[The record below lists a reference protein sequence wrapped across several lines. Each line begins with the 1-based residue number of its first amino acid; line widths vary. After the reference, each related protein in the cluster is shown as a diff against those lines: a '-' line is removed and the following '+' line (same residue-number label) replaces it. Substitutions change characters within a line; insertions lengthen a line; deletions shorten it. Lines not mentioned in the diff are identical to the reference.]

1 MKRSKSKSR
10 SPTLLTKINKVFGTN
25 KESFIKVDSN
35 MFGEEYN
42 LGYGEITNHSFK
54 IMRTFL
60 KKIGCTYDI
69 FIDLGCGSGRSLAL
83 ALNNGFKYAKGIE
96 IAEERYN
103 YATKSLK
110 KIANIKKKY
119 EIVCSDIFNL
129 KKTFFD
135 SECVIFIS
143 NLLFP
148 KETTQKLIRFL
159 NDNIKKDTIIFLTV
173 IPSELYDF
181 EILDRIETPMSWSSD
196 SKCYVLQKK
205 KI

>member
-25 KESFIKVDSN
+25 RESFIKVDNN
-35 MFGEEYN
+35 MLGKEYN
-42 LGYGEITNHSFK
+42 LGYGEITNNSFK

-60 KKIGCTYDI
+60 KKIGKYDI

-83 ALNNGFKYAKGIE
+83 SLNNGFKYAKGVE
-96 IAEERYN
+96 IVEERYN
-103 YATKSLK
+103 YAVKSLK

-119 EIVCSDIFNL
+119 EIICSDIFDL

-135 SECVIFIS
+135 
-143 NLLFP
+143 
-148 KETTQKLIRFL
+148 QKLIKFL
-159 NDNIKKDTIIFLTV
+159 NDNIDKDTIIFLTV
-173 IPSELYDF
+173 IPSELYNF

-196 SKCYVLQKK
+196 SKCYILKK
-205 KI
+205 NS